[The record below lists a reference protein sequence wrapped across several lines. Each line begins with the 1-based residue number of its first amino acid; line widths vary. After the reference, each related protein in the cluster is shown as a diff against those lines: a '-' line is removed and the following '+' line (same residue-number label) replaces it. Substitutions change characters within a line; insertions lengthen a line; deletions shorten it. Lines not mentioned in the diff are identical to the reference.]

1 MWYNVPVGTIVENLT
16 QDKTLLIEKYIKSN
30 KKYLSNEDLYDDF
43 YNETC
48 KNSYALLS
56 TVKSVSALELYLQ
69 KVVSNSMINV
79 LKDAGRLRRTG
90 RGYKA
95 LDTVSY
101 DEVVDEYN
109 ENFVSGAVSYKDVN
123 IAESPEDLFV
133 KREILKNIAKTL
145 NEIDTAEPAEK
156 YLEIYKLR
164 YEKGLTQR
172 EIADIVGISQSEV
185 SKKLFK
191 LMSKVKESLN

>member
-1 MWYNVPVGTIVENLT
+1 MENLT

-30 KKYLSNEDLYDDF
+30 RKYSSNEDLYEDF

-56 TVKSVSALELYLQ
+56 TVKSASALELYLQ
-69 KVVSNSMINV
+69 KVVSTSMINV
-79 LKDAGRLRRTG
+79 LKGAGRLRRTG
-90 RGYKA
+90 QGYKS

-101 DEVVDEYN
+101 DDVVDEYN
-109 ENFVSGAVSYKDVN
+109 EKFVSGSVEYRSID

-145 NEIDTAEPAEK
+145 NEIDTAEPSEK

-172 EIADIVGISQSEV
+172 EIADIIGISQSEV

>member
-1 MWYNVPVGTIVENLT
+1 MENLT

-30 KKYLSNEDLYDDF
+30 RKYSSNEDLYDDF

-48 KNSYALLS
+48 KNAYALLTS
-56 TVKSVSALELYLQ
+56 VKSVSALELYLQ

-90 RGYKA
+90 KGYQS
-95 LDTVSY
+95 LNVVSY
-101 DEVVDEYN
+101 DDVVDEYN
-109 ENFVSGAVSYKDVN
+109 EKFVSGSVKYADVK
-123 IAESPEDLFV
+123 IAESPEDLFL
-133 KREILKNIAKTL
+133 KREILKSIAKIL
-145 NEIDTAEPAEK
+145 NEIDAAEPSEK

-172 EIADIVGISQSEV
+172 EIAENIGVSQSEV
-185 SKKLFK
+185 SKKLFR

>member
-1 MWYNVPVGTIVENLT
+1 MKNLT

-30 KKYLSNEDLYDDF
+30 RKYSSNEDLYEDF

-79 LKDAGRLRRTG
+79 LKGAGRLRRTG
-90 RGYKA
+90 QGYKH

-109 ENFVSGAVSYKDVN
+109 EKFVSGAVEYHN
-123 IAESPEDLFV
+123 IDIVESPEDLFV

-145 NEIDTAEPAEK
+145 TKIDSAEPSEK

-164 YEKGLTQR
+164 YEQGLTQR
-172 EIADIVGISQSEV
+172 EIADIMGISQSEV
-185 SKKLFK
+185 SKKLFR
-191 LMSKVKESLN
+191 LMLKVKESLN